1 MKVAYGSFR
10 DWQYAMGRASAF
22 GKPSCLM
29 LGDVGNNVCSDFLLL
44 AICNLIYSV

>member
-29 LGDVGNNVCSDFLLL
+29 LGDVGNHVFSECALL
-44 AICNLIYSV
+44 AIGNLIYSV